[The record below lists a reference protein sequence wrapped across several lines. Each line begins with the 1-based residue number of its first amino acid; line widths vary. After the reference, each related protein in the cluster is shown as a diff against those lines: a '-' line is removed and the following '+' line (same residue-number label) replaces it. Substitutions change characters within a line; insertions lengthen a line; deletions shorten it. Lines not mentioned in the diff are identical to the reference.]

1 MIHIPRSI
9 PVREATRSIVPNADR
24 LSQAAEG
31 IRMLRAEAVA
41 GAATPD
47 KPDPNSSNQPIPN
60 NKHT

>member
-9 PVREATRSIVPNADR
+9 LVREATRSIVPNADR
-24 LSQAAEG
+24 LFQAAEG

-41 GAATPD
+41 DAATPD
-47 KPDPNSSNQPIPN
+47 NPAGKPSNQPIPN